1 MLFDLNDEAY
11 SKAWD
16 LIDENTT
23 PEEVDKLDKQLLQN
37 ETIKDGGSQDKDE
50 TNTEPSQDF
59 FDDENQLKGEEYEE
73 KVQEKKQE
81 PEQEDKQEKQLVDSI
96 EVVLNGQKIIVTAD
110 EVQDLLQKGLQARLE
125 LKELQEIK
133 PIFNFLI
140 ENGIDKKD
148 LIALKDL
155 KSGNK
160 EALQYFKDLAGIK
173 DNDDGWFNDDEDE
186 FIFDEEPQPKQ
197 KQKRYEPKLEEENTS
212 KDPMETY
219 IEYVYSQDPD
229 LANRALT
236 ILNELPN
243 SIKLELYNEQ
253 LFPAFVQSVKTGEWD
268 KVSPLAL
275 KIYAKDN
282 KINFKFAYQKAIQM
296 LQNGN
301 LQEKEPQPPQQIQQQ
316 NQSSNNRNLENAT
329 IPYTDDSSDGGSQ
342 LSYDDYWNMPLEE
355 LEKLTN

>member
-1 MLFDLNDEAY
+1 MLFDLDKEEY
-11 SKAWD
+11 SKAWNM
-16 LIDENTT
+16 IDDNTT
-23 PEEVDKLDKQLLQN
+23 VDELDEIEEQFSQK
-37 ETIKDGGSQDKDE
+37 EIEDGGSQNEKE
-50 TNTEPSQDF
+50 KNVEPQQDF
-59 FDDENQLKGEEYEE
+59 FNDDEKQLIEKEEYNEE
-73 KVQEKKQE
+73 KLQEEKQE
-81 PEQEDKQEKQLVDSI
+81 PKQEKEEEKRLVDSL
-96 EVVLNGQKIIVTAD
+96 EVNLNGQKIIVTAD

-133 PIFNFLI
+133 PIFDFLI

-160 EALQYFKDLAGIK
+160 EALQYFKDLAGIR
-173 DNDDGWFNDDEDE
+173 DDDGWFNDDNDE
-186 FIFDEEPQPKQ
+186 FIFDDEPQPKQ
-197 KQKRYEPKLEEENTS
+197 KQKKYEPKLDEDNN
-212 KDPMETY
+212 KDPMEAY

-236 ILNELPN
+236 ILNSLPN

-253 LFPAFVQSVKTGEWD
+253 LFPSFVQSVKTGEWD

-275 KIYAKDN
+275 KIYVKDN
-282 KINFKFAYQKAIQM
+282 KIDFKFAYQKAIQM
-296 LQNGN
+296 LQNSN
-301 LQEKEPQPPQQIQQQ
+301 LQENEPPQMQQVQQQ
-316 NQSSNNRNLENAT
+316 NKSSNNRNLENAT

-342 LSYDDYWNMPLEE
+342 LSYEDYWNMPLEE